1 MPLSLHKLER
11 ILTSR
16 GMIPKKYF
24 VIHGLC
30 VYIEVLSTANA
41 NSFLLYI
48 PSKYKISVES
58 GNNVYKIEE
67 IELDQEGNIPEDY
80 AGEPD
85 NFELDREYEEIDIN
99 TGPIREDT
107 EDLAKHLEENYNHPV
122 SLKDITREDK
132 INLRDIFRQVRR
144 FRFCVQSIKYKLCI
158 IYKNFICCIRKDD
171 SLECFMIK
179 HYPKKDIRKFMVT
192 LDLETLYNKIDTITI
207 DIQSIREGFYKVLD
221 KNQLKHARNLKSML
235 ESESKITAYSD
246 SIYTQK
252 QRFTEYISQLETMLT
267 RLGESERIVIEKL
280 IAIEEKYS
288 DPSLS
293 GLHTD
298 IEKTHIVSKH
308 ETELERINTLK
319 HEVIRNII
327 TLKVKQEHL
336 ALAVDKIFFDNSVML
351 DAILKNMRT
360 LENI

>member
-1 MPLSLHKLER
+1 MPLSLYKLER
-11 ILTSR
+11 VLTTR

-41 NSFLLYI
+41 DSFLLYI
-48 PSKYKISVES
+48 PSKYEISIES
-58 GNNVYKIEE
+58 GNDVYKIEG
-67 IELDQEGNIPEDY
+67 IELDEEGNIPGDY

-85 NFELDREYEEIDIN
+85 NFELDRVYEEIDIN
-99 TGPIREDT
+99 TDPHGGDT
-107 EDLAKHLEENYNHPV
+107 EDFAKHLEENYNRPV
-122 SLKDITREDK
+122 SLKDITIEDK
-132 INLRDIFRQVRR
+132 INLRDIFRQLRR
-144 FRFCVQSIKYKLCI
+144 FRFCVQSIKYKLGI
-158 IYKNFICCIRKDD
+158 IYKNFICCIHRND
-171 SLECFMIK
+171 SLRFFMIK

-192 LDLETLYNKIDTITI
+192 LDLETLYSKINTVAL
-207 DIQSIREGFYKVLD
+207 DIQSVRAGVYKVLD

-235 ESESKITAYSD
+235 ETESKITVYSEA
-246 SIYTQK
+246 IYAQK
-252 QRFTEYISQLETMLT
+252 ARFAEYISQLEIMLT
-267 RLGESERIVIEKL
+267 RLGESERRVIEKL
-280 IAIEEKYS
+280 VGVEEKYS
-288 DPSLS
+288 DPSLR

-319 HEVIRNII
+319 QEVIRNLI

-351 DAILKNMRT
+351 DAILKNMRD